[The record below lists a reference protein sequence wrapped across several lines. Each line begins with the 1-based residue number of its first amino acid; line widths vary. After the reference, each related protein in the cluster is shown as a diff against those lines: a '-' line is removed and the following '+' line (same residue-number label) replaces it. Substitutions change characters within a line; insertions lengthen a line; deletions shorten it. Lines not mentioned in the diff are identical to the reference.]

1 MTTRACKNTKDKRTE
16 GEGKVDVLIC
26 DTEVGNL
33 TFLDLVFL
41 AFPFLITRGV
51 LAVIG

>member
-1 MTTRACKNTKDKRTE
+1 MTTGACKNTKDKRTE

-33 TFLDLVFL
+33 TFLDLQFFSL
-41 AFPFLITRGV
+41 SHF
-51 LAVIG
+51 